1 MKKFKGKAIYQPAG
15 KAAEYSEWAC
25 NFYVGCSGGCTYCY
39 LKKGRGSA
47 ILGGTKPKLKAC
59 FRNESH
65 AIEIFYKEINQNLE
79 ELRANGLFFSFTT
92 DPMLLETIDL
102 TLDAMFLA
110 IKNDIP
116 VKVLTKNGNFVNYTV
131 FSQYFPLSRPN
142 LRPKLRYIVHTKSLV
157 SFGFTLT
164 GHDGLEPGTSTNQE
178 RIEAMRKL
186 HDYGFKTFASI
197 EPVIDFESSLQM
209 IDATKDFCDL
219 YKIGLE
225 SGKEKDYHYLKYLN
239 LFIHQIL
246 KRYSLN
252 KVYFKDSILKAARIN
267 REDLPSNCVNR
278 DFKLHEL

>member
-59 FRNESH
+59 FKNESH

-92 DPMLLETIDL
+92 DPMLLQTMNL

-116 VKVLTKNGNFVNYTV
+116 VKLLTKNGNFVNYTV
-131 FSQYFPLSRPN
+131 FNQYFPLSRPDF
-142 LRPKLRYIVHTKSLV
+142 RSKLRYLVHTKSLV

-164 GHDGLEPGTSTNQE
+164 GHDELELGTSTNQE
-178 RIEAMRKL
+178 RIDAMRIL

-197 EPVIDFESSLQM
+197 EPVLNYANSLKM
-209 IDATKDFCDL
+209 IELSNPYCDL
-219 YKIGLE
+219 FKIGIE
-225 SGKEKDYHYLKYLN
+225 SGKKYN
-239 LFIHQIL
+239 SKGVYEFVNEVL
-246 KRYSLN
+246 KRTN
-252 KVYFKDSILKAARIN
+252 KPIYFKDSLLKAAGIQ
-267 REDLPSNCVNR
+267 RESLPGRCVTR